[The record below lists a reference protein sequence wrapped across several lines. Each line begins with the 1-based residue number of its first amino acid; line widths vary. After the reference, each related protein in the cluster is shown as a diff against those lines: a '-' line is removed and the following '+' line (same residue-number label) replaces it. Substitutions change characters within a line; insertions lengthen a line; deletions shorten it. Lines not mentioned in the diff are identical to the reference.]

1 MTGGSGGRLPVID
14 CIIHNRVA
22 ALEELLSSA
31 DAHEADSDND
41 PDCLIPGLWIE
52 SEAMITPLQLAI
64 TTGHPDI
71 VNVLL
76 AAGANPDLADRWGNT
91 PLIWAADK
99 QQTAIAHRLLQ
110 ARADPAAKSNK
121 GKTALYFAARNGDQ
135 TLAQA
140 LLAAGVPVNPLTDD
154 NRSPLY
160 QAIIANHTEMVRLLL
175 SHGARVDCGGGL
187 SGLLGT
193 AIGKKNTAVMV
204 QLIKAGIDPNG
215 EHDRD
220 GDQNAT
226 LPLVISILPR
236 GNDPNNQGFRDQ
248 EDLVW
253 RLTELLL
260 NGGADPNLA
269 DNVSLTPFATA
280 AARGR
285 LTIMSLLHQH
295 GARVTVPDPDSYVA
309 FLGDRSIAPRA
320 AVVTLAK
327 ELGPVVPLQAACRLC
342 IRQTILKCRK
352 EGESLISN
360 APRLPLPPRL
370 ITYVCNITS

>member
-1 MTGGSGGRLPVID
+1 MISH
-14 CIIHNRVA
+14 IIHNRVG

-31 DAHEADSDND
+31 DANGADSEND
-41 PDCLIPGLWIE
+41 PDYLIPWLWVGPTK
-52 SEAMITPLQLAI
+52 MTTPLQLAI
-64 TTGHPDI
+64 TLGHPDI

-76 AAGANPDLADRWGNT
+76 AAGANPNLADRWGNT
-91 PLIWAADK
+91 PLIWAIDE

-110 ARADPAAKSNK
+110 AKADPAAISNR
-121 GKTALYFAARNGDQ
+121 GKTALYCAAYNGDQ
-135 TLAQA
+135 TIAQE
-140 LLAAGVPVNPLTDD
+140 LLAAGAPVNTLTD
-154 NRSPLY
+154 NNMSPLY

-175 SHGARVDCGGGL
+175 SHGARVDRGGWL

-193 AIGKKNTAVMV
+193 AIGGQNADVVV

-220 GDQNAT
+220 GDHLAT
-226 LPLVISILPR
+226 LPLAISIRPR
-236 GNDPNNQGFRDQ
+236 GCDPDNQGFKDQ
-248 EDLVW
+248 EDLV
-253 RLTELLL
+253 RRMTELLL

-269 DNVSLTPFATA
+269 DDGGLTPFETA
-280 AARGR
+280 VSYGR
-285 LTIMSLLHQH
+285 LNIMSLLHQH
-295 GARVTVPDPDSYVA
+295 GARVTEPDPDSYPE
-309 FLGDRSIAPRA
+309 FFGRRSIAPRA

-352 EGESLISN
+352 QGESLISN

>member
-1 MTGGSGGRLPVID
+1 MID

-76 AAGANPDLADRWGNT
+76 AAGANPNLADRWGNT

-99 QQTAIAHRLLQ
+99 QQTAIARRLLQ
-110 ARADPAAKSNK
+110 AKADPAAQSNK
-121 GKTALYFAARNGDQ
+121 GKTALYFAASNGDQ
-135 TLAQA
+135 TLAQE
-140 LLAAGVPVNPLTDD
+140 LLAAGAPVNTLTEADK
-154 NRSPLY
+154 SPLY
-160 QAIIANHTEMVRLLL
+160 LAILANHTEMVRLLL
-175 SHGARVDCGGGL
+175 SHGARVDQGGWL
-187 SGLLGT
+187 LGLLGA
-193 AIGKKNTAVMV
+193 AIGSKNIDVMA

-215 EHDRD
+215 ERDRD
-220 GDQNAT
+220 GDRNAT
-226 LPLVISILPR
+226 LGLVISILPM
-236 GNDPNNQGFRDQ
+236 GYDPDNQGFQDQ
-248 EDLVW
+248 ENLIW
-253 RLTELLL
+253 QMTELLL

-269 DNVSLTPFATA
+269 DDDGLTPFGTA
-280 AARGR
+280 ASCGR
-285 LTIMSLLHQH
+285 LNLMSLLHQH
-295 GARVTVPDPDSYVA
+295 GARVTVPEPDSCAA
-309 FLGDRSIAPRA
+309 FLGRRSIAPRA

-327 ELGPVVPLQAACRLC
+327 ELGPVVPLQAACRLR

-360 APRLPLPPRL
+360 APRLSLPPRL